1 MKTPTQLLEK
11 KNAVQQRC
19 SGWSLHLSVFI
30 LLFFLFFQSRNATYP
45 PEHTCNARS
54 QLKTQGRE
62 EGGEERGEMHSA
74 LFLEQK

>member
-1 MKTPTQLLEK
+1 M
-11 KNAVQQRC
+11 
-19 SGWSLHLSVFI
+19 
-30 LLFFLFFQSRNATYP
+30 FFLFFQSRNATYP

>member
-11 KNAVQQRC
+11 KTLYSSAV
-19 SGWSLHLSVFI
+19 
-30 LLFFLFFQSRNATYP
+30 LFFLFFQSRNATYP
-45 PEHTCNARS
+45 PEHTCTARS

>member
-11 KNAVQQRC
+11 KTLYSSAVAVEVCIYQC
-19 SGWSLHLSVFI
+19 
-30 LLFFLFFQSRNATYP
+30 LFFCFFYFFQSRNATYP
-45 PEHTCNARS
+45 PEHTCTARS